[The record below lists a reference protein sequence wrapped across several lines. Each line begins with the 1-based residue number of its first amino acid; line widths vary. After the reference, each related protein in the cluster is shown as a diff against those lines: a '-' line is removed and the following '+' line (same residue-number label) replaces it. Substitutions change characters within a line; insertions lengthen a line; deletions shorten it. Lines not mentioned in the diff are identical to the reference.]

1 MRPRAVRGKDGRLK
15 NLIFPLQINLTIFI
29 QNDIFILAGKFWRT
43 EGAKL
48 LITRETDYAL
58 RVLRA
63 LAGGG
68 QITTRE
74 ICERESLPQQF
85 AYKIIKKLS
94 RAGLVSVARGAEGG
108 CRLNVDLKKVSL
120 YDLTKIMDADS
131 LVSACMQPGYRCGAQ
146 QKRGVVCTANRQLRQ
161 IQNVLNRE
169 LRARSLYQMLFDGD

>member
-1 MRPRAVRGKDGRLK
+1 MYGRS
-15 NLIFPLQINLTIFI
+15 
-29 QNDIFILAGKFWRT
+29 WRT
-43 EGAKL
+43 GGTKL

-63 LAGGG
+63 LADGG

-85 AYKIIKKLS
+85 VYKIIKKLS
-94 RAGLVSVARGAEGG
+94 RAGLVSIARGAEGG
-108 CRLNVDLKKVSL
+108 CRLNADLKKVSL

-131 LVSACMQPGYRCGAQ
+131 LISACTSPGYRCEARKGGAA
-146 QKRGVVCTANRQLRQ
+146 CTANRQLWQ

-169 LRARSLYQMLFDGD
+169 LRRRSLHQMLFDCD